1 MTHTSRYSRI
11 CLGSQSSHALH
22 RKPSISK
29 PALLPT
35 STNPFHFQSSSTHYN
50 TKEGKF
56 FSPFT
61 GTIPI
66 PRNTFQLSV
75 PAQSKI
81 IESNFTPMK
90 ITSSISEAKLI
101 EDMQNMIPTA
111 VREKKDMKLC
121 LRTSIRQMKTLKIN
135 PDDLVI
141 VGGFIPQ
148 MPYCRANSRIF
159 FKHCKRGDRLEVEV
173 MLEQDKYLAQV
184 FDPMKMTGLHW
195 AALRGY
201 AEIANLLLKNT
212 AFVDAVDCVF
222 FI

>member
-1 MTHTSRYSRI
+1 MTHKSRYSRVFS
-11 CLGSQSSHALH
+11 GTQSSHALH
-22 RKPSISK
+22 RKPLISE
-29 PALLPT
+29 PPLLPI
-35 STNPFHFQSSSTHYN
+35 SINPFHFQSSSTHYN

-66 PRNTFQLSV
+66 PRSTFQLSV
-75 PAQSKI
+75 PEHSKI
-81 IESNFTPMK
+81 SESNFAPMK
-90 ITSSISEAKLI
+90 ITNSMSEAKLI
-101 EDMQNMIPTA
+101 KDMQNMIPTA
-111 VREKKDMKLC
+111 VHEKKDMKLC

-141 VGGFIPQ
+141 VGGLIPQ

-159 FKHCKRGDRLEVEV
+159 FKHCKRGDKLEVEV

-184 FDPMKMTGLHW
+184 FDPMRMTALHW
-195 AALRGY
+195 TALRGY
-201 AEIANLLLKNT
+201 AEIASLLLKNT
-212 AFVDAVDCVF
+212 AFVDAIDCVF